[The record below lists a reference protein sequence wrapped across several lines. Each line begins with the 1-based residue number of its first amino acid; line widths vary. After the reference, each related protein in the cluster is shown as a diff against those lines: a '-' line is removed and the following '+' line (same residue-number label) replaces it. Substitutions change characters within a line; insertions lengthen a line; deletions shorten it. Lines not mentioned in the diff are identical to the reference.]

1 MIKKITSWLLALTVL
16 LSTVFVN
23 AQYVCAEDT
32 GVKANQIIAYD
43 ENGNAI
49 TDKLVYVDA
58 DSSVR
63 VKICWSNT
71 EEKEAPVAGL
81 TKSYTSDS
89 DTEKYVAGTM
99 TEEEEVSED
108 GIRSAWFTFS
118 AKSKDNTPGQ
128 IGINFIPTGADVQL
142 TLTYVIS
149 VPATTITINDGKA
162 DTSGFSVVSGHQVNL
177 SAKYEPKNS
186 DDKVKWSLWK
196 DYECTEKETAIA
208 EINEDTGV
216 LRGLTNGE
224 CFLRAKAYSP
234 YGLGRTVE
242 KVIPVVVVKNN
253 PAVKVQFK
261 EEDGTYFTQKRLKAG
276 TSYQMS
282 YEATTQVEKDSPA
295 TDEWKWSSS
304 DTNVAT
310 IDSKGYVECKNAG
323 TTTIKLQGDT
333 EDVFAVCALTVYTP
347 AESVSLAAQH
357 SVKVG
362 KSITITATE
371 APLTATEG
379 VTWTYDKEGYIELSD
394 GTENVSNMQSV
405 TVKGIKEGS
414 VLLTA
419 TTDTGRTAK
428 TTINVTKQIP
438 AASGSLLCG
447 GESCANETIRVYTG
461 KTVTINGELIGKNT
475 DGTDTTADEN
485 VVWRVSGND
494 EKYVDETHTIN
505 GGVGTITL
513 TGVKPSK
520 GSVKIE
526 LLSDNGDDV
535 YASCMVDV
543 LVTAS
548 KAEFVEGSSGSLAT
562 GCTMQLTPKLSNSAF
577 ENVDDEIVSWT
588 STNENVAT
596 VDKNGVVCGVKT
608 GSAQITAITQTG
620 CKATYNVAV
629 VSISSIRFGEVAGTA
644 DYTIKK
650 TAGTATSI
658 RNELKVYTTASS
670 NAITNM
676 AGVNWDS
683 SDKNVAV
690 VDANGTL
697 TALLPGET
705 MITAQIGNDTATMK
719 VIVTLSMNA
728 QSLTVST
735 NENVTYQQGVTPET
749 GLKVMFGE
757 YELKAGT
764 LEPAASGDTVVYT
777 DNATG
782 TKYKVSNGA
791 DYAYTCEIKESAG
804 TYTIR
809 LFGEGTYVTDSRNVN
824 FVINAKDINDADI
837 TVSGLGDQNY
847 TGTAVTVPIVLKDQ
861 GIELKAGTDYNVTYT
876 NNTKVSTGET
886 LAKLTI
892 TGKSNYKGTLEFTYK
907 IVACPMSGLEV
918 VIPTNNLVYS
928 GNAVTPNP
936 TVKNGS
942 RNLTK
947 DTDYT
952 VTYSNNVSA
961 GTASMVI
968 AAKDGSG
975 YTGSKTV
982 TYTIAPYDIAKV
994 NVSLESGQT
1003 PYKGSA
1009 YTPKVTAKM
1018 GNKELVNGVD
1028 YTVAYTNNVNAGKA
1042 SVVLTGKG
1050 NYSGKIEKNFNITT
1064 VNISTL
1070 KFSKISNR
1078 VYTGKAIKP
1087 SVSVKNGSNTLVSGK
1102 DYTISYKNNK
1112 KVGTV
1117 NVTVTGI
1124 GNYTGTYNTTF
1135 KIVPK
1140 KASLPSVKSKKKGT
1154 LDVKVKK
1161 ATGATAYEVQYS
1173 TSSKFKKSATKTAT
1187 INNGTKVTLFGLKSK
1202 KYYVRVRA
1210 YASADAKGAWSKTKK
1225 IKVK

>member
-16 LSTVFVN
+16 ISTVFVN

-58 DSSVR
+58 GTSVR

-81 TKSYTSDS
+81 QTSYTSDS
-89 DTEKYVAGTM
+89 DKEKYVAGTDE
-99 TEEEEVSED
+99 EEEEVSED
-108 GIRSAWFTFS
+108 GVRSEWFTFS

-128 IGINFIPTGADVQL
+128 IGINFIPTGADVQI

-177 SAKYEPKNS
+177 SVKYEPKNS

-234 YGLGRTVE
+234 YGLKRTNE
-242 KVIPVVVVKNN
+242 TVIPVVVVKNN

-276 TSYQMS
+276 TYYQMS

-333 EDVFAVCALTVYTP
+333 EEVFAVCALTVYTP

-362 KSITITATE
+362 KSITVTATE

-596 VDKNGVVCGVKT
+596 VDKNGVVSGVKT

-968 AAKDGSG
+968 AAKEGSG